1 MTAVGSGTLAGA
13 GRRAEASRRSVYG
26 TEPGAWGS
34 GTRKRAYHRALARG
48 DKRAKEMRFM
58 EVLFFRLYSRTIR
71 ATLSQPNWFLSRLSD
86 YEKLDGG
93 MSIVTPLKL
102 TEND

>member
-1 MTAVGSGTLAGA
+1 
-13 GRRAEASRRSVYG
+13 
-26 TEPGAWGS
+26 
-34 GTRKRAYHRALARG
+34 
-48 DKRAKEMRFM
+48 MRFM